1 MYFRDSLDSFVIILL
16 DNSIIFFGGH
26 EPTWADCKISPRV
39 FELSQTICQIR
50 EAKFWKVST
59 EFLGSLTSPEAMEMN
74 PEKSRAWPRQR
85 QLLGSS
91 VLLASL
97 TFITN

>member
-1 MYFRDSLDSFVIILL
+1 MNQPEQTVKSVPEY
-16 DNSIIFFGGH
+16 
-26 EPTWADCKISPRV
+26 
-39 FELSQTICQIR
+39 LSCHKR
-50 EAKFWKVST
+50 YAKLERRSSERSST